1 MIAFTSPLS
10 CPLYFSMSNLSI
22 CSLLIR
28 KHENSYEGIKY
39 KIQLRGV
46 SNITDPNDPSKG
58 KAFWQNTKRRNKFLI
73 PIIFTLFT
81 IKLVAFR
88 VINISLLLCISISMS
103 LFSSFLLPYCP
114 GLFIFHIILR
124 RNSNYEMV
132 QRHSYYCLHLHSY
145 RIDVENKKRC
155 STTSK
160 KSVLVD
166 STDCETIF

>member
-1 MIAFTSPLS
+1 
-10 CPLYFSMSNLSI
+10 MSNLSI
-22 CSLLIR
+22 CSFLIR
-28 KHENSYEGIKY
+28 KHENSYEYIKY

-46 SNITDPNDPSKG
+46 SNIADPNDPSKG
-58 KAFWQNTKRRNKFLI
+58 TAFWENTKRRNKFLI

-88 VINISLLLCISISMS
+88 VINIILLLCISISISMS
-103 LFSSFLLPYCP
+103 LFLFLLPYCLA
-114 GLFIFHIILR
+114 LFIFHIILR
-124 RNSNYEMV
+124 RNSNDEMV
-132 QRHSYYCLHLHSY
+132 QRHSYCCFHLHSY